1 MARTLARRPLRVPC
15 DRARYLESD
24 AMHETGAKIFATKL
38 KRQSFEE
45 DLAKIV
51 RHHLRCLHDLVELAI
66 GKCNRAHK
74 VGDGGCSGGGEG
86 GVALARR
93 AARSRRRSSRSA
105 SSSCWRNSSARC
117 QSSPEPMYAGRNHCR
132 RRPRW
137 TRVAP
142 MQRRARAASVSAS
155 MRNSKFVRPD
165 GFEPSSTPPRKPVPS
180 KSLENF
186 EAPRAKAT

>member
-74 VGDGGCSGGGEG
+74 VGDGGCSGGGVRWRCLG
-86 GVALARR
+86 APCR
-93 AARSRRRSSRSA
+93 A
-105 SSSCWRNSSARC
+105 
-117 QSSPEPMYAGRNHCR
+117 
-132 RRPRW
+132 
-137 TRVAP
+137 
-142 MQRRARAASVSAS
+142 
-155 MRNSKFVRPD
+155 F
-165 GFEPSSTPPRKPVPS
+165 STPPFTIGF
-180 KSLENF
+180 L
-186 EAPRAKAT
+186 